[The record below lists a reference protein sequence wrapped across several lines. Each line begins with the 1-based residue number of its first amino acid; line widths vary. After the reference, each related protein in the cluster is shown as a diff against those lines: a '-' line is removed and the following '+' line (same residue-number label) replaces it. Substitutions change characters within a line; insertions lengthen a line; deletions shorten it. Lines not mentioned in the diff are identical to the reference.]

1 MLHQPSSST
10 ALDALFNPRSVALVG
25 MSDKPNSYGQAMLSM
40 CRGSGFTG
48 RIMGVNP
55 RLADPSQNVFA
66 DLSNLPET
74 PEHAVL
80 CVATDRVEAAVE
92 DALAAGAKALT
103 IFAECPDPDMRQRI
117 GNRVRT
123 AGAVMCGPNSMG
135 LHDLTHGLRITPFP
149 VPLDLF
155 PGGIGLIVQSG
166 SILGALMNNGRSL
179 RFSRAVST
187 GSETVTTAADYLD
200 WMAGRKE
207 TTAIGLFLESVRD
220 PQGFM
225 AALERASSRDIPVVV
240 MKVGRSALGAK
251 MALSHTGALVGDDA
265 VFRAMVTRLGGHLA
279 DSLDEMAAMLA
290 VFSQGRRASVRA
302 IASVHDSGG
311 ERELLAD
318 MAESAGVRFAHLS
331 DETRAK
337 MLDVLEPGLRAENP
351 LDAWGTGQG
360 AKHSFA
366 KATEAMMADPGV
378 GAGLYV
384 MNWRDD
390 YYLHE
395 MHEQA
400 LAEAHA
406 TTSKPLIAVS
416 NYSQSDGHGLA
427 QRLSDRGIPM
437 VHGMQNAVSAVKA
450 LLDHRPTA
458 LRVLPLGDFGPAG
471 DWRARLDTCG
481 WLGEAEGYALFSD
494 YGIAVPRHLEVT
506 SRDEAQAFAAA
517 IGAPVILKTAKPGLS
532 HKSDHGGVRPGLE
545 TADQVA
551 AAYDEM
557 AGRLG
562 AETLVAEMLP
572 KGAEWALGAVNDP
585 DFGPVIRIAPGG
597 ILVDL
602 LPEQVLLPAPFDAK
616 EARTAILTLRTS
628 ALLTGYRGQEPLALD
643 TLAEAAAALSRL
655 AWDLR
660 DHLAEAEIN
669 PVFVTRDA
677 AIAADAVLRARG
689 GKPSSNKGGNDDIL

>member
-1 MLHQPSSST
+1 MLHQPAPSP
-10 ALDALFNPRSVALVG
+10 ALDALFNPRFVALVG
-25 MSDKPNSYGQAMLSM
+25 VSDKPDSYGHAMLSM
-40 CRGSGFTG
+40 CRGGGFAG

-55 RLADPSQNVFA
+55 RLSDPPQNVFA
-66 DLSNLPET
+66 ALCDLPET
-74 PEHAVL
+74 PDHVVL

-103 IFAECPDPDMRQRI
+103 IFAECPDADMRRRI
-117 GNRVRT
+117 GDRVRS

-135 LHDLTHGLRITPFP
+135 LHDLTHGLRITPFTA
-149 VPLDLF
+149 PLDLS

-166 SILGALMNNGRSL
+166 SVLGALMNNSRAL
-179 RFSRAVST
+179 RFCRAVST

-200 WMAGRKE
+200 WMAGREE
-207 TTAIGLFLESVRD
+207 TKAIGLFLESVRD

-225 AALERASSRDIPVVV
+225 AALEKASTRDIPVVV
-240 MKVGRSALGAK
+240 LKVGRSALGAK

-290 VFSQGRRASVRA
+290 VFSQGRRAPVRT

-318 MAESAGVRFAHLS
+318 MAEGAGLRFATLS
-331 DETRAK
+331 EQTRAT
-337 MLDVLEPGLRAENP
+337 MLDVLEPGLKAENP

-360 AKHSFA
+360 AERSFA

-384 MNWRDD
+384 LNWRDG

-395 MHEQA
+395 MHERA
-400 LAEAHA
+400 LTAAHA

-427 QRLSDRGIPM
+427 RGLSEQGIPM
-437 VHGMQNAVSAVKA
+437 VFGMQNAVAAVKA
-450 LLDHRPTA
+450 LVDHRPTA
-458 LRVLPLGDFGPAG
+458 PRVLPLGDFGPAA
-471 DWRARLDTCG
+471 DWRARLETRD
-481 WLGEAEGYALFSD
+481 WLGETEGYALFSD
-494 YGIAVPRHLEVT
+494 YGIAVPRHLAVT
-506 SRDEAQAFAAA
+506 SRVEARAFAVA

-532 HKSDHGGVRPGLE
+532 HKSDHDGVRPGLE

-562 AETLVAEMLP
+562 AEALVAEMLP

-616 EARTAILTLRTS
+616 EARSAILTLHAS

-643 TLAEAAAALSRL
+643 ALAEAAAALSRL

-677 AIAADAVLRARG
+677 AIAADAVLRARDG
-689 GKPSSNKGGNDDIL
+689 

>member
-1 MLHQPSSST
+1 MLHQPAPSP

-25 MSDKPNSYGQAMLSM
+25 VSDKPDSYGHAMLSM
-40 CRGSGFTG
+40 CRGGGFAG

-55 RLADPSQNVFA
+55 RLSDPPQNVFA
-66 DLSNLPET
+66 ALCDLPET
-74 PEHAVL
+74 PDHVVL
-80 CVATDRVEAAVE
+80 CVSTDRVEAAVE

-103 IFAECPDPDMRQRI
+103 IFAECPDADMRRRI
-117 GNRVRT
+117 GDRVRS

-149 VPLDLF
+149 APLDLS

-166 SILGALMNNGRSL
+166 SVLGALMNNSRAL
-179 RFSRAVST
+179 RFCRAVST

-200 WMAGRKE
+200 WMAGREE
-207 TTAIGLFLESVRD
+207 TKAIGLFLESVRD

-225 AALERASSRDIPVVV
+225 AALEKASTRDIPVVV
-240 MKVGRSALGAK
+240 LKVGRSALGAK

-290 VFSQGRRASVRA
+290 VFSQGRRAPVRT

-318 MAESAGVRFAHLS
+318 MAEGAGLRFATLS
-331 DETRAK
+331 EQTRAT
-337 MLDVLEPGLRAENP
+337 MLDVLEPGLKAENP

-360 AKHSFA
+360 AERSFA

-384 MNWRDD
+384 LNWRDG

-395 MHEQA
+395 MHERA
-400 LAEAHA
+400 LTAAHA
-406 TTSKPLIAVS
+406 KISKPLIAVS
-416 NYSQSDGHGLA
+416 NYSQSDGRGLA
-427 QRLSDRGIPM
+427 RGLSEQGIPM
-437 VHGMQNAVSAVKA
+437 VFGMQNAVAAVKA
-450 LLDHRPTA
+450 LVDHRPTA
-458 LRVLPLGDFGPAG
+458 PRVLPLGDFGPAA
-471 DWRARLDTCG
+471 DWRARLDTRD
-481 WLGEAEGYALFSD
+481 WLGETEGYALFSD
-494 YGIAVPRHLEVT
+494 YGIAVPRHLAVT
-506 SRDEAQAFAAA
+506 SRDEARAFAVA

-532 HKSDHGGVRPGLE
+532 HKSDHDGVRPGLE

-562 AETLVAEMLP
+562 AEALVAEMLP
-572 KGAEWALGAVNDP
+572 KGIEWALGAVNDP

-597 ILVDL
+597 ILIDL

-616 EARTAILTLRTS
+616 EARSAILTLHAS

-643 TLAEAAAALSRL
+643 ALAETAAALSRL

-677 AIAADAVLRARG
+677 AIAADAVLRARDG
-689 GKPSSNKGGNDDIL
+689 